1 MLVVEAD
8 VQESAE
14 AILLWLN
21 WQDASDFVMIKGMTS
36 RMKLKAVIMTTLQER
51 DVKLLGNLLTP

>member
-8 VQESAE
+8 VQESGE

-21 WQDASDFVMIKGMTS
+21 WRDTSDFVMIKGMTS
-36 RMKLKAVIMTTLQER
+36 RMKLKAVIMITLQER